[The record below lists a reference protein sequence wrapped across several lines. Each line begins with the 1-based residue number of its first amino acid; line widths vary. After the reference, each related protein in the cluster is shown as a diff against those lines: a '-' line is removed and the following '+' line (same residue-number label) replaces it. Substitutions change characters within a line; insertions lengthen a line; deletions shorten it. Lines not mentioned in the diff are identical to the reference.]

1 MAVIKVYII
10 PTCTLCAAYI
20 ETLRNFCS
28 IHGMLLEIYDI
39 DSDPL
44 ESIKYLREY
53 RGCSTSIPFLGIYDA
68 DGTRINC
75 ISGVHTVAELETLYE
90 QYRRPI

>member
-1 MAVIKVYII
+1 MDVIKVYII

-20 ETLRNFCS
+20 DTLRNFCC
-28 IHGMLLEIYDI
+28 IHDILLEIYDI

-75 ISGVHTVAELETLYE
+75 ISGIHTVAELETLYE

>member
-1 MAVIKVYII
+1 MDVIKVYII

-20 ETLRNFCS
+20 DTLRIFCS
-28 IHGMLLEIYDI
+28 VYDIGLEIYDI

-53 RGCSTSIPFLGIYDA
+53 HGCSTSIPFIGIYDTN
-68 DGTRINC
+68 GTRINC
-75 ISGVHTVAELETLYE
+75 ISGIHSETELKTLYE
-90 QYRRPI
+90 QCRRPI